1 MPDFSTNPSRI
12 NGSYVPRHFISDG
25 DYAWFVEGFTS
36 DTFASWRLR
45 VAPVLPNGQ
54 PNMTLAT
61 TPNTSTATLP
71 DTDMTLL
78 RLMIGNVQRQCQ
90 GMPTI
95 RIQRVPA

>member
-12 NGSYVPRHFISDG
+12 NGSYTPRHFISDG

-36 DTFASWRLR
+36 DTFGSWRLR

-54 PNMTLAT
+54 PNMTLAA

-90 GMPTI
+90 GMPVI
-95 RIQRVPA
+95 RLKRVP